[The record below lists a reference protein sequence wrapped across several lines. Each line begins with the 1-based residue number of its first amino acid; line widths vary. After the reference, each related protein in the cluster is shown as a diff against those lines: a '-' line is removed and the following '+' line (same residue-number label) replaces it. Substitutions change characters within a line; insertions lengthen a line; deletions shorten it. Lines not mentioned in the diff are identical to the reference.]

1 MNSNIF
7 VDRLTS
13 EKMNT
18 YLPQLIRLD
27 GKYSSLSSGMY
38 SREIWNEDNFLMDL
52 EDKWGNSWYILYNN
66 LIAGFAILS
75 RKEQDTMH
83 INRLAVDIN
92 LKNHSQLSEIL
103 MRTIEG
109 GVQVDRITLIV
120 STENVKAVHYYRKN
134 GFDIIYGDRLEN
146 ILEQRKMHVNY
157 IGENYYIDG
166 GKYHDSHYVMER
178 TKYNGKWSQGDT
190 I

>member
-13 EKMNT
+13 EKMDI

-27 GKYSSLSSGMY
+27 KKYSSLSSGMY

-52 EDKWGNSWYILYNN
+52 EDKWVNSWYILYNN
-66 LIAGFAILS
+66 IIVGFAILS

-92 LKNHSQLSEIL
+92 LKNHSQISEIL
-103 MRTIEG
+103 MKTIDAR
-109 GVQVDRITLIV
+109 VQVDRITLIV
-120 STENVKAVHYYRKN
+120 STENVKAVRYYRKN
-134 GFDIIYGDRLEN
+134 GFDIISGNRLAN
-146 ILEQRKMHVNY
+146 IIEQRKIHVNY
-157 IGENYYIDG
+157 IGENYYIDA

-178 TKYNGKWSQGDT
+178 IKCNGK
-190 I
+190 